1 MRHLLRSAAIA
12 ALVALPAAGQ
22 AADKPLLLDLR
33 IDLYAAGLHAMAMDI
48 SARLDGERYRI
59 NANARTQGMADL
71 IAQWRSDSSSAG
83 VIEDGRVKPAWHRQD
98 GRWRFN
104 ERLTRLYYDRDG
116 DVKANITPPPD
127 DDGREPVPPA
137 LRMGTLDVLSAT
149 LTGVVLRRTEDYCN
163 RAVPI
168 FDGRRRYDLR
178 LSAVG
183 EDLLPPSE
191 LSDFAGRALKCEVS
205 VERVAGFKAS
215 RDDADDADDAR
226 RDERPPTYL
235 WVAHL
240 PDAGI
245 VVPVRLE
252 AASKYGKAVAH
263 LTTVRTRRDDA
274 RQAAAGPR

>member
-1 MRHLLRSAAIA
+1 MRHLLRPAAIA
-12 ALVALPAAGQ
+12 VLVGFPLTGQ
-22 AADKPLLLDLR
+22 AADKPLQLDLR

-48 SARLDGERYRI
+48 SAKLEGVRYRI
-59 NANARTQGMADL
+59 KANARTQGMADFF
-71 IAQWRSDSSSAG
+71 AQWRSDSSSEG

-116 DVKANITPPPD
+116 DVEANITPPPD
-127 DDGREPVPPA
+127 DDDREPVPDA
-137 LRMGTLDVLSAT
+137 LRTGTLDVLSAT
-149 LTGVVLRRTEDYCN
+149 LTGVVVQRLEDYCN

-178 LSAVG
+178 LSTVS
-183 EDLLPPSE
+183 EDVLAPSK
-191 LSDFAGRALKCEVS
+191 LSSFAGRALKCEVS
-205 VERVAGFKAS
+205 VERVAGFKKPS
-215 RDDADDADDAR
+215 DAEEEER
-226 RDERPPTYL
+226 REERPPTYL

-252 AASKYGKAVAH
+252 ATSKYGKAVGH
-263 LTTVRTRRDDA
+263 LTTVRARRDDPQ
-274 RQAAAGPR
+274 QAATQAP